1 MIRKAIGIHVLAAV
15 ALAVSAGSSAGHG
28 SDTDIAAQTKIAT
41 LEIELQKLQIEL
53 NRQRSLIDM
62 MQQRAVRLTS
72 ECHLGQKCV
81 LKEAVSFPSYDECK
95 RSISRWETRSLC
107 TSLFD
112 HSSDSIPNSP

>member
-1 MIRKAIGIHVLAAV
+1 MIRKAIGIHVVAAV
-15 ALAVSAGSSAGHG
+15 ALAVSAGSSAGRG
-28 SDTDIAAQTKIAT
+28 SDTAAQTKIAT
-41 LEIELQKLQIEL
+41 LEIEVQKLQIEL

-112 HSSDSIPNSP
+112 RSSDSIPNSP